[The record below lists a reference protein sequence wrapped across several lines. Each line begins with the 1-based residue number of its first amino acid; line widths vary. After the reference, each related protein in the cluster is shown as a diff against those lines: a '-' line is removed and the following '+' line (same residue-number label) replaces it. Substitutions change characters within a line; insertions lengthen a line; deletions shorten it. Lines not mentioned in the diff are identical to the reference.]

1 MQVFLRR
8 NLAANT
14 VSATRRFIAGRPS
27 MAISEVSDAKELK
40 ALEDAANK
48 LKRLLAAS
56 VMKNPTLNE
65 MLTKNF

>member
-1 MQVFLRR
+1 
-8 NLAANT
+8 
-14 VSATRRFIAGRPS
+14 